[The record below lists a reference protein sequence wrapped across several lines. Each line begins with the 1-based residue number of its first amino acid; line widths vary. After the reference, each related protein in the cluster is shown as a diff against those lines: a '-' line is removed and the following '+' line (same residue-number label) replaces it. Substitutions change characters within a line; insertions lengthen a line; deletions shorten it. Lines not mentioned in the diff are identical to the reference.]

1 MDMKSWKVFPCWLF
15 RNFCILCSWH
25 WIQRHFWITFK
36 IRLKNGFEIV
46 AYRQHRFHVLV
57 MHFVIM
63 EQQFDEVRI
72 ITFWWDI
79 VVSKKLISVESTV
92 STWQWIQHTACHFGA
107 NSFHCSLKRSLSLR
121 AVWNFDCCCD
131 FETEVWTLWVLSS
144 LCAAGPSNWH
154 LTYPSCGGSAQSP
167 VNIDRLKVV
176 FSGSLTTFDIPGYE
190 TIPRGAH
197 WQLHNNGHT
206 GWCITQCWIQ
216 DWLEMALNLSKH
228 SKGPWI
234 VFEKSEEDLERFG
247 I

>member
-1 MDMKSWKVFPCWLF
+1 
-15 RNFCILCSWH
+15 
-25 WIQRHFWITFK
+25 
-36 IRLKNGFEIV
+36 
-46 AYRQHRFHVLV
+46 
-57 MHFVIM
+57 M

-72 ITFWWDI
+72 IIFWWDI
-79 VVSKKLISVESTV
+79 VVSKKPISVESTF
-92 STWQWIQHTACHFGA
+92 STWQRIQHTACHFGA

-167 VNIDRLKVV
+167 VNIDRSKVI

-206 GWCITQCWIQ
+206 GQCWCITQCWIQ
-216 DWLEMALNLSKH
+216 DWPWNGLEFIETFKRSLNCFWKIRRR
-228 SKGPWI
+228 PWTVRNLAGANQTSDGI
-234 VFEKSEEDLERFG
+234 RLEVDSNRWNVYG
-247 I
+247 WPKN